1 MASLVSPGVQ
11 VKEIDLTNVVP
22 AVSTSIGGY
31 AGAFSW
37 GPVEEVRTVSSEKE
51 LAETF
56 GLPPKTDVSVS
67 QSFLTAASFLKYSSS
82 LKVVRAGAASGYKNA
97 TSGSGGTS
105 GVQINNFAAY
115 EASFNADSGSV
126 GYMGAK
132 YPGTLGNGLI
142 VSICPAA
149 AAFAGW
155 AYAGSFTAAPGSSA
169 YAVSKGSSTDEMH
182 IAVVDGSGIWSGVAG
197 TVLETFAFVSQASDA
212 VKEDGTSNFY
222 KTVLNTQSKYVYQL
236 AHEAALTEMGSTAAV
251 AGAAFVTSASVYTYT
266 MAGGTDVAVTSAHIV
281 TALDYLADSETVDV
295 NLLFAIPD
303 NTGETTIAAKLA
315 AVAVARKDALA
326 FLSPPIVASTGST
339 PTASVKTWVTLSQA
353 TASGSTSYVVYNN
366 TALKVYDKY
375 ADNYRYIGAGGH
387 IAGLCAQTDAV
398 ADAWFSPAGFN
409 RGQLLGVTKLAYNA
423 NNADRDTLYKANINP
438 IVSFPGQGTVLFGD
452 KTGLVKPSAFDRI
465 NVRRLFI
472 VLQKAISTAAKFQ
485 LFEFNDEFT
494 RAQFKNIVEPFL
506 RDVQGRRGIVDFAVI
521 CDSSNNTSQVVDSN
535 EFVAEIYVKPSR
547 SINYIT
553 LSFIATRSSVQFS
566 ELVG

>member
-82 LKVVRAGAASGYKNA
+82 LKVVRAGAAQSTNTYKNA

-169 YAVSKGSSTDEMH
+169 YAVS
-182 IAVVDGSGIWSGVAG
+182 
-197 TVLETFAFVSQASDA
+197 
-212 VKEDGTSNFY
+212 
-222 KTVLNTQSKYVYQL
+222 
-236 AHEAALTEMGSTAAV
+236 
-251 AGAAFVTSASVYTYT
+251 
-266 MAGGTDVAVTSAHIV
+266 
-281 TALDYLADSETVDV
+281 
-295 NLLFAIPD
+295 
-303 NTGETTIAAKLA
+303 
-315 AVAVARKDALA
+315 
-326 FLSPPIVASTGST
+326 
-339 PTASVKTWVTLSQA
+339 
-353 TASGSTSYVVYNN
+353 
-366 TALKVYDKY
+366 
-375 ADNYRYIGAGGH
+375 
-387 IAGLCAQTDAV
+387 
-398 ADAWFSPAGFN
+398 
-409 RGQLLGVTKLAYNA
+409 
-423 NNADRDTLYKANINP
+423 
-438 IVSFPGQGTVLFGD
+438 
-452 KTGLVKPSAFDRI
+452 
-465 NVRRLFI
+465 
-472 VLQKAISTAAKFQ
+472 
-485 LFEFNDEFT
+485 
-494 RAQFKNIVEPFL
+494 
-506 RDVQGRRGIVDFAVI
+506 
-521 CDSSNNTSQVVDSN
+521 
-535 EFVAEIYVKPSR
+535 
-547 SINYIT
+547 
-553 LSFIATRSSVQFS
+553 
-566 ELVG
+566 